1 MSNDTTTDIAI
12 ETPAQESEETV
23 VRISPRAKR
32 YAKIAAFSTAG
43 LGLLVAGY
51 KLGKTDDDSDDD
63 YTEVTTDDSEASDTT
78 SD

>member
-32 YAKIAAFSTAG
+32 IAKIAAFSTAG
-43 LGLLVAGY
+43 FGLLVAGY
-51 KLGKTDDDSDDD
+51 KLGKTDDDSDD
-63 YTEVTTDDSEASDTT
+63 YTEVTADDSEESDTT

>member
-23 VRISPRAKR
+23 VRISPRTKR
-32 YAKIAAFSTAG
+32 IAKIAAFSTAG

-51 KLGKTDDDSDDD
+51 KLGKTDDDDSDD
-63 YTEVTTDDSEASDTT
+63 YVEVPTDDSEASDTT

>member
-23 VRISPRAKR
+23 VRISPRTKR
-32 YAKIAAFSTAG
+32 IAKIAAFSTAG

-63 YTEVTTDDSEASDTT
+63 YTEVTADDSEASDTT